1 MKTHSDSKIT
11 KDTPFQGL
19 ACNGFL
25 MIFVSILLFAAA
37 VFFVYITDT
46 YEPEVIGSAVYGILC
61 TSAILLFIIS
71 PVLLIGLMILEP
83 NQARAMV
90 FFGKYRPHR
99 LLLGQSLLL
108 QEESL
113 APRPQHQRGPHQG
126 Q

>member
-37 VFFVYITDT
+37 IFFVYITDT

-61 TSAILLFIIS
+61 TAAILLFIIS
-71 PVLLIGLMILEP
+71 PVLLIGL
-83 NQARAMV
+83 
-90 FFGKYRPHR
+90 PHR